1 MKKFM
6 YLALA
11 SSLLLAGCGGEKT
24 AEKSLET
31 GKEVSKTEVQEFKT
45 FLGAEPKTLD
55 ISKATDSY
63 SSVIL
68 ALNNEGLVSAHV
80 DEKGVESIVPA
91 GAESWE
97 ISEDGMKY
105 TFKLR
110 ENAAWS
116 DGQKITAHDYVY
128 GLLRT
133 LDPVTGSLYAFL
145 MSPIKGAD
153 EYNSGKIKAEEVG
166 VKALD
171 DLTLEVTLAKP
182 TAYFLELGYFK
193 VMFPQRKDII
203 EKSGDKYG
211 SEADTLIANGPFIL
225 KEWVHNNKVVLE
237 KNPTYWDKENVKLE
251 KIEMAIV
258 PDENARMNLML
269 NGQVDVGGA
278 TKPEWMDKFNQMG
291 VFDFISKSALGT
303 NYTTFNTQSKYFKNP
318 KVRKA
323 FSMAVNREEL
333 NDV

>member
-80 DEKGVESIVPA
+80 DEKGVDSIVPA

-128 GLLRT
+128 GMLRT

-171 DLTLEVTLAKP
+171 DLTLEV
-182 TAYFLELGYFK
+182 
-193 VMFPQRKDII
+193 
-203 EKSGDKYG
+203 
-211 SEADTLIANGPFIL
+211 
-225 KEWVHNNKVVLE
+225 
-237 KNPTYWDKENVKLE
+237 
-251 KIEMAIV
+251 
-258 PDENARMNLML
+258 
-269 NGQVDVGGA
+269 
-278 TKPEWMDKFNQMG
+278 
-291 VFDFISKSALGT
+291 
-303 NYTTFNTQSKYFKNP
+303 
-318 KVRKA
+318 
-323 FSMAVNREEL
+323 
-333 NDV
+333 